1 MGGARGFARA
11 RQGGRLRR
19 ELRRADLLHR
29 RRDVPAPAGGRRA
42 CGARRGRWLLR
53 GVSAGARRGAAVM
66 DITAGLIQGFAVALH
81 PANLLW
87 CFVGVLLGTVVGIM
101 PGLGPPATIAMLLP
115 LTALMNPAGAIIML
129 AGIYYG
135 AKYGGST
142 TSILLNVPGES
153 ASVVTCIDGY
163 QLARKGRAGPALGI
177 AAIASFIAGTVGVI
191 GLMLIAPPLARFA
204 LAFSS
209 PEYFAL
215 MALGLAMVVLLA
227 GRSLLKA
234 LLAMLV
240 GLWIAGIGTDP
251 FSTTSRFTFGR
262 MELLSGIDFVVVA
275 IGVFALGEVLANME
289 AHEEPQALPVPK
301 GLRNLLPTMHDM
313 RDCRFAFVNGSV
325 IGFLIGVLPGA
336 GSTIASFISYGVEK
350 AFSRR
355 REQFGTGVIE
365 GVAAP
370 EGANNSETG
379 GAPVPLLTLGI
390 PGSGTTAIL
399 LAALVLWGFKPGPL
413 FIPEHPALFWG
424 LVASMYIGNVMLLIL
439 NLPLVPLFAQVLRM
453 PVYVLYPLILGVSM
467 VGVYSVSGSL
477 FDLLLLMAFGLLGY
491 LMRKLDYPSA
501 PLILGLALGA
511 GMERALRQ
519 SLMMSEGKLSIL
531 VSRPIS
537 AVMLSLAVLVLLIP
551 MFGKLNA
558 WRLKALEQG

>member
-1 MGGARGFARA
+1 
-11 RQGGRLRR
+11 
-19 ELRRADLLHR
+19 
-29 RRDVPAPAGGRRA
+29 
-42 CGARRGRWLLR
+42 
-53 GVSAGARRGAAVM
+53 M
-66 DITAGLIQGFAVALH
+66 DILSGLMQGFAVALQ

-87 CFVGVLLGTVVGIM
+87 CFVGVVLGTVVGIL

-115 LTALMNPAGAIIML
+115 LTFLMNPAAAMIML

-153 ASVVTCIDGY
+153 ASVVTCLDGY
-163 QLARKGRAGPALGI
+163 TMARKGRAGAAPGI
-177 AAIASFIAGTVGVI
+177 AAIASFIAGTVGVV
-191 GLMLIAPPLARFA
+191 GLMLVAPPLAKMA

-227 GRSLLKA
+227 GRSMLKA

-251 FSTTSRFTFGR
+251 FSTTSRFTFGQL
-262 MELLSGIDFVVVA
+262 ELLSGVDFVVVA
-275 IGVFALGEVLANME
+275 IGVFAIGEVLAAMQGRAE
-289 AHEEPQALPVPK
+289 AQALPAPK
-301 GLRNLLPTMHDM
+301 GLRNLLPTLQDLK
-313 RDCRFAFVNGSV
+313 DCRFAFANGSV

-336 GSTIASFISYGVEK
+336 GSTIASFIAYGVEK
-350 AFSRR
+350 AVSRR
-355 REQFGTGVIE
+355 PQEFGKGVPE

-379 GAPVPLLTLGI
+379 GALVPLLTLGI

-413 FIPEHPALFWG
+413 FISEHQGLFWG
-424 LVASMYIGNVMLLIL
+424 LVASMYIGNVMLLVL
-439 NLPLVPLFAQVLRM
+439 NLPLVPLFAQVLRT
-453 PVYVLYPLILGVSM
+453 PAFVLYPLILGISI

-477 FDLLLLMAFGLLGY
+477 FDVSLLVAFGLLGY
-491 LMRKLDYPSA
+491 LMRMLDYPSA
-501 PLILGLALGA
+501 PLVLGLVLGGA
-511 GMERALRQ
+511 MERALRQ
-519 SLMMSEGKLSIL
+519 SLMMSQGDLSIL
-531 VSRPIS
+531 ATRPIS
-537 AVMLSLAVLVLLIP
+537 AAMLSLALLILLIP
-551 MFGKLNA
+551 LFNKLNA
-558 WRLKALEQG
+558 WRLQALEQ